1 MVTTRTV
8 TDNCRSFLVWIFFLM
23 PFNQKDLIETFNVLQ
38 LIGFLLI
45 CLGAFIYNGLFK
57 LEERLESDN
66 KKKIELKKLNDIEEE
81 KFIDS
86 QRQTIDE

>member
-1 MVTTRTV
+1 M
-8 TDNCRSFLVWIFFLM
+8 DFFLM
-23 PFNQKDLIETFNVLQ
+23 PFNQEELIETFNVLQ

-57 LEERLESDN
+57 LEERLERNN
-66 KKKIELKKLNDIEEE
+66 KKKIELKKLDDIQEE